1 MKIYEGL
8 NGFNRLEYAVV
19 TSGTFDGV
27 HLGHQKIL
35 RKLVEEA
42 ARSKGESVLITFW
55 PHPRMV
61 LNNNMHF
68 LQLINTMEEKQ
79 QILRDIGIQHLVLI
93 PFTKEFAETSSTD
106 FIKKILVDTIG
117 TKKLII
123 GYNHR
128 FGKNREGSFDSLLL
142 NAPTYGFE
150 IEEIPRHE
158 IDHIGISSTKIR
170 QALSTGDVATAEK
183 YLGRPYSLTGL
194 VSHGEKLGRK
204 IGYPTAN
211 LIIEETYKLI
221 PANGVYAVKVHLNKK
236 KYSGMLNIGFRPT
249 VKGETLRIEVHV
261 FDFNREIY
269 DQRIKL
275 DIKHRIRDERSFK
288 DLEELSAQLT
298 RDKESSLKL
307 LKNEEEKLL

>member
-8 NGFNRLEYAVV
+8 TGFKRLDHAVV

-35 RKLVEEA
+35 RRLVEEA
-42 ARSKGESVLITFW
+42 GKSNGESVLITFW

-61 LNNNMHF
+61 LNNNMNF
-68 LQLINTMEEKQ
+68 LQLLNTMEEKQ
-79 QILRDIGIQHLVLI
+79 QILRDIGIHHLVLI
-93 PFTKEFAETSSTD
+93 PFTKEFAETSSAD
-106 FIKKILVDTIG
+106 FIKKVLVDSIG
-117 TKKLII
+117 TRKLII

-128 FGKNREGSFDSLLL
+128 FGKNREGSFESLKE

-170 QALSTGDVATAEK
+170 QALTTGDVETAER

-211 LIIEETYKLI
+211 IIIEETYKLI
-221 PANGVYAVKVHLNKK
+221 PANGVYAVKVHLGKK
-236 KYSGMLNIGFRPT
+236 QYSGMLNIGFRPT
-249 VKGETLRIEVHV
+249 VKGKTLRIEVHV
-261 FDFNREIY
+261 FDFNMEIY
-269 DQRIKL
+269 DQRIRL
-275 DIKHRIRDERSFK
+275 DLKHRIRSEKSFS
-288 DLEELSAQLT
+288 DLDELSDQLT

-307 LKNEEEKLL
+307 LKKEEEK